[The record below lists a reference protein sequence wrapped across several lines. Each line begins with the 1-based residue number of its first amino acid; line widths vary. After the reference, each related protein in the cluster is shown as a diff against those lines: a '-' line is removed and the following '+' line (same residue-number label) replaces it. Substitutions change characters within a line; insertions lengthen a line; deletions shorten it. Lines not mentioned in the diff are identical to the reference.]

1 MPGMMLIEAYAGC
14 ELETWA
20 RGVNDFLMRLF
31 LAILGT
37 NVDPPRGNHRRG
49 RRGSSCRNAAPE
61 VWIIGTDE
69 SRAGDVGVV
78 VASVGAGIGAVS
90 NDMFA
95 VVVFIGVTTTLA
107 APLVIV

>member
-1 MPGMMLIEAYAGC
+1 MAIIGVGGVVAAAGMPHP
-14 ELETWA
+14 
-20 RGVNDFLMRLF
+20 RL
-31 LAILGT
+31 
-37 NVDPPRGNHRRG
+37 
-49 RRGSSCRNAAPE
+49 
-61 VWIIGTDE
+61 WIIGTDE